1 MTFKTFF
8 FVQFTTNFYP
18 LVQSIPKYTNIHR
31 FIAKITQFILFEVKK
46 KKKKRKILEAE
57 QFSWNRWDLS
67 RTFFDWKTFSILVF
81 LAQFSWTV
89 VCLFALDF
97 TFSPFFFFFLL
108 FFFFSNIKRSIIS
121 CNCRVSIQLE
131 VLNFN

>member
-46 KKKKRKILEAE
+46 KKKRKEKSWRQSNFREIDGIYLERSSIEKRSPSL
-57 QFSWNRWDLS
+57 FSWHNFRGQWCVYLRWISPFLH
-67 RTFFDWKTFSILVF
+67 FFSFFS
-81 LAQFSWTV
+81 
-89 VCLFALDF
+89 
-97 TFSPFFFFFLL
+97 FFFFFQT
-108 FFFFSNIKRSIIS
+108 SNVQLS
-121 CNCRVSIQLE
+121 RVIAGLASS
-131 VLNFN
+131 